1 MPAHIWC
8 LTVMMMMVQSTWSPL
23 HCLHWLWS
31 EESSHWLL
39 RCVTHTNTE
48 LFHSQKYLHT
58 TVDRLQWGVWRIVQ
72 VLLNVD
78 WHVGEVSLMCE
89 GWSWDVAGARARD
102 LKLTMSVRELKLP
115 AECGEDPVIATVSIG
130 TVDWSSSSDTSSS
143 FPTLDT
149 GHLIQSHTDTKYIIM
164 GNDRNDTNQQR
175 IKFVNLKSI
184 ISLTV
189 HH

>member
-1 MPAHIWC
+1 MLTGTCARFLWC
-8 LTVMMMMVQSTWSPL
+8 VKDDLEMLQ
-23 HCLHWLWS
+23 
-31 EESSHWLL
+31 
-39 RCVTHTNTE
+39 VT
-48 LFHSQKYLHT
+48 
-58 TVDRLQWGVWRIVQ
+58 
-72 VLLNVD
+72 
-78 WHVGEVSLMCE
+78 
-89 GWSWDVAGARARD
+89 RARD

-184 ISLTV
+184 IFLTV
-189 HH
+189 HHLSYLTLVSPGDLGSCGLAWNASEASNIFYPLDNISSIIISSDWIFSS